1 MKNEKFNSPEESVAL
16 RRFSYISKIE
26 ELLRQADPLERAL
39 EEVAS
44 NPPPDPEGLPGR
56 LYSPSTIE
64 DWWYAYQYGGFGA
77 LYPKGRSDRG
87 QPRSLSPEQKEWLL
101 QEVRSH
107 PKVPV
112 KRLYRE
118 WKQEDPKLPSISSV
132 YRFLHHCSLSAK
144 DRREGSPAAS
154 GPTKSFEATCPGE
167 LWMVD
172 FSTGPY
178 LPAGPGGKL
187 IRSWL
192 CLIVDDHSRLIP
204 YAAYYPVADTAA
216 FLATLKEAVAR
227 RGIPYKIYTDHGK
240 SFVNHHV
247 RVVCANLGIRLLQA
261 APYHA
266 WSKGKVE
273 RLHKTIQQDFEAG
286 LELSQE
292 ASTSFEEL
300 NQKLAWWIQSVYH
313 VRIHAT
319 TGMSP
324 QKRYAQGAHFLRHLE
339 AGSSIERLFY
349 TREQRTV
356 RKDGTV
362 RINRLLYEVDLALR
376 GLKVELRFNPY
387 GNGEIEVYYRGQ
399 SFGRARPLNRQI
411 NSHLS
416 PGDSYEKEDRS

>member
-1 MKNEKFNSPEESVAL
+1 MKNEGFNRPEESVAL
-16 RRFSYISKIE
+16 RRFAYVSKIE
-26 ELLRQADPLERAL
+26 ELLRQDYQLSRAL
-39 EEVAS
+39 EEAAC
-44 NPPPDPEGLPGR
+44 NPPPDPEGQQGR
-56 LYSPSTIE
+56 LHSPSTLE
-64 DWWYAYQYGGFGA
+64 DWWYAYKYGGFGA

-87 QPRSLSPEQKEWLL
+87 QPRRLTPAQKEWVLK
-101 QEVRSH
+101 EVRSH
-107 PKVPV
+107 PKASV
-112 KRLYRE
+112 KLLYRR
-118 WKQEDPKLPSISSV
+118 WKSQDPTLPSVSAI
-132 YRFLHHCSLSAK
+132 YRFLHSSSLSAK

-154 GPTKSFEATCPGE
+154 GPTKSFEAATPGE

-178 LPAGPGGKL
+178 IPAGAEGKL
-187 IRSWL
+187 VRSWL

-204 YAAYYPVADTAA
+204 YAAYYPAADTAA

-247 RVVCANLGIRLLQA
+247 RIVCANLGIRLLQA

-286 LELSQE
+286 LELSAE
-292 ASTSFEEL
+292 AVGSFEEL

-313 VRIHAT
+313 ARTHAT

-324 QKRYAQGAHFLRHLE
+324 QERFAQGAHLVRHLQ
-339 AGSSIERLFY
+339 ATASIERLFY
-349 TREQRTV
+349 TRQDRTV
-356 RKDGTV
+356 RKDGTI
-362 RINRLLYEVDLALR
+362 RIDHQLYEVDLALR

-387 GNGEIEVYYRGQ
+387 GQGEVEVYRQGQ
-399 SFGRARPLNRQI
+399 SFGLARPLNRQI
-411 NSHLS
+411 NSQIS
-416 PGDSYEKEDRS
+416 PGDSYEKDRS